1 MKLKKKVLETI
12 QNQPHHPY
20 GFREL
25 AGVLHVKKKDLG
37 ELAAILRHL
46 TEKGLIIKDN
56 RNRFKPATSH
66 AAEGR
71 LQMNPR
77 GFGFVVF
84 EDPALE
90 DIYIPPMKLNGAFH
104 GDIVRIR
111 EEFYKGKREGRVM
124 EIVRRGFSLITGMTA
139 AGYLMPLD
147 RHLPDMISLDYP
159 QGFERPAD
167 DTVITARITSYS
179 PMAARAVD
187 IIGPSDDPRIDD
199 AVVFALYHLD
209 HVVEDLEPEDIS
221 RKREAL
227 GKESL
232 LRRDLTSLMT
242 LTVDPADAKD
252 HDDAVSVEETTN
264 GWRLYV
270 HIADVSFFL
279 QEGGREDS
287 HAFQRG
293 FSVYC
298 EDFYRP
304 MLAPSVTGELCSL
317 KEGEKRLALTVIMD
331 ISSEGEMTS
340 SEIVPSLVSSDRFL
354 SYEEMQSLLDEEE
367 NEKGAV
373 AECARRMLACTRA
386 LNERR
391 RSRAA
396 LDLDMPEIRI
406 ILDEMKNPVALE
418 PLIRSWSH
426 RIIEEAMIA
435 ANEAV
440 ASQLEK
446 KGVSL
451 LFRTHES
458 PSEESL
464 RKFSD
469 LLSYFGF
476 SLEGFSP
483 EEINRLLE
491 RIASVPAGPFL
502 KTQLLKS
509 LKQARYTDKNT
520 GHYGLQ
526 SASYTHFTSP
536 IRRYPDLVIHRIIKG
551 RSYTEEELFALGKS
565 LSEKERVIGAAEQRS
580 REIKILRYL
589 DSHRDD
595 PLKGVVTWV
604 GEDRAAVE
612 LEGLSLEASV
622 SLKSIKGD
630 PRQLIPGMEGT
641 AWVIETEPLTGYL
654 EVELKI

>member
-12 QNQPHHPY
+12 KNNPHHHF
-20 GFREL
+20 GFWEL
-25 AGVLHVKKKDLG
+25 AGILHIKKKDFGQLSAVLRQ
-37 ELAAILRHL
+37 LA
-46 TEKGLIIKDN
+46 EKGLVAKDN
-56 RNRFKPATSH
+56 RNRFKQVSSPES
-66 AAEGR
+66 EGR

-77 GFGFVVF
+77 GFGFVIF

-90 DIYIPPMKLNGAFH
+90 DIYIPHMKLNGAFH
-104 GDIVRIR
+104 GDVVRVR
-111 EEFYKGKREGRVM
+111 EEFYRGKREGRIVG
-124 EIVRRGFSLITGMTA
+124 IVRRGFSSIVGIVT
-139 AGYLMPLD
+139 AGYLTPLD
-147 RHLPDMISLDYP
+147 QHLPDMIALDFP
-159 QGFERPAD
+159 EGMKRPPD
-167 DTVITARITSYS
+167 DTVVTARITSYS
-179 PMAARAVD
+179 PMKARAFD

-199 AVVFALYHLD
+199 RVVFALYHLD
-209 HVVEDLEPEDIS
+209 TIVEDLDPGELA
-221 RKREAL
+221 RLREAL
-227 GKESL
+227 KKEASQ
-232 LRRDLTSLMT
+232 RIDLTSLVT
-242 LTVDPADAKD
+242 LTVDPAEAKD
-252 HDDAVSVEETTN
+252 HDDALSVEETEN

-279 QEGGREDS
+279 EEGSTEDR
-287 HAFQRG
+287 HVFQRG

-317 KEGEKRLALTVIMD
+317 KEGEERLALTVVMD
-331 ISSEGEMTS
+331 VDRQGEVS
-340 SEIVPSLVSSDRFL
+340 QSKVFPSLVRSDRFL
-354 SYEEMQSLLDEEE
+354 SYQEMQAILDS
-367 NEKGAV
+367 KKKDPDAV
-373 AECARRMLACTRA
+373 GRSARLMFDCARA
-386 LNERR
+386 LNKKRQA
-391 RSRAA
+391 RAA

-406 ILDEMKNPVALE
+406 ILDEKKNPVALE
-418 PLIRSWSH
+418 PVVRSWSH

-446 KGVSL
+446 KGASL

-458 PSEESL
+458 PTEESL

-469 LLSYFGF
+469 LTTYFGF
-476 SLEGFSP
+476 SMEGFSP

-491 RIASVPAGPFL
+491 RIASAPAGPFL

-526 SASYTHFTSP
+526 SSSYAHFTSP
-536 IRRYPDLVIHRIIKG
+536 IRRYPDIVIHRIIKG
-551 RSYTEEELFALGKS
+551 RQYSGEELFAMGKA
-565 LSEKERVIGAAEQRS
+565 LSEKERVAAGAEQRS

-589 DSHRDD
+589 DSHRGES
-595 PLKGVVTWV
+595 LKGVVTWV
-604 GEDRAAVE
+604 GEDRVAVE
-612 LEGLSLEASV
+612 LEGLSLEATV

-630 PRQLIPGMEGT
+630 PRQLAPGMKGT
-641 AWVIETEPLTGYL
+641 ARVIDTEPLTGYI

>member
-12 QNQPHHPY
+12 QVHPHHPY

-25 AGVLHVKKKDLG
+25 AGALHVKKKDLG

-46 TEKGLIIKDN
+46 TDKGLITKDSK
-56 RNRFKPATSH
+56 NRFKPASSPR
-66 AAEGR
+66 AEGR

-84 EDPALE
+84 EDPANE

-104 GDIVRIR
+104 GDIVRVR
-111 EEFYKGKREGRVM
+111 EEYYKGKREGRVV
-124 EIVRRGFSLITGMTA
+124 EIVRRGFSLITGMAA

-159 QGFERPAD
+159 EGFPRLSD
-167 DTVITARITSYS
+167 DTVITARIISYS

-199 AVVFALYHLD
+199 KVVFALYHLD
-209 HVVEDLEPEDIS
+209 HVVEDLDPGDLD
-221 RKREAL
+221 RLREAL
-227 GKESL
+227 EKESVE
-232 LRRDLTSLMT
+232 RKDLTSLVT
-242 LTVDPADAKD
+242 LTVDPAQAKD

-279 QEGGREDS
+279 EEGGREDS

-298 EDFYRP
+298 EDLYRP

-317 KEGEKRLALTVIMD
+317 KEGERRLALTVIMD
-331 ISSEGEMTS
+331 ISSRGEMTR
-340 SEIVPSLVSSDRFL
+340 SEIVPSLVASDRFL
-354 SYEEMQSLLDEEE
+354 SYEEMQSLLDEEKKE
-367 NEKGAV
+367 TGPV
-373 AECARRMLACTRA
+373 AQSARRMLACARA
-386 LNERR
+386 LNKRR
-391 RSRAA
+391 QSRSA

-418 PLIRSWSH
+418 PLTRTWAH

-440 ASQLEK
+440 ASHLEK
-446 KGVSL
+446 KGISL

-458 PSEESL
+458 PSDESL

-491 RIASVPAGPFL
+491 RVASVPAGPFL

-526 SASYTHFTSP
+526 SSSYTHFTSP

-551 RSYTEEELFALGKS
+551 KRYSEEELFALGKS

-580 REIKILRYL
+580 REIKIIRYL

-604 GEDRAAVE
+604 GDDRAAVE

-622 SLKSIKGD
+622 TLKSIKGD
-630 PRQLIPGMEGT
+630 PRQLVPGLECT
-641 AWVIETEPLTGYL
+641 AWVIDAEPLTGYL